1 LSDDARSGPGASPAG
16 DTASR
21 EPSGEAPRSE
31 ALDAAV
37 ARLAEIAGSLQQLLD
52 VQVARA
58 RVEVREKAFRAL
70 GWLLVSVLLLALT
83 VIAGLY
89 LLRGLSG
96 LLTGVLWNAPWAG
109 DLAAGAVGLLLTLA
123 IGLLWRA
130 GVRRGGLR
138 RMREKFRGSAVSQPE
153 DE

>member
-1 LSDDARSGPGASPAG
+1 MSDDIPRDPGASSGGADAP
-16 DTASR
+16 R
-21 EPSGEAPRSE
+21 EPSGEGPRVDV
-31 ALDAAV
+31 LDAAV
-37 ARLAEIAGSLQQLLD
+37 ARLTEIAGSLQQLLD

-70 GWLLVSVLLLALT
+70 GWALVSVLLVALT

-109 DLAAGAVGLLLTLA
+109 DIAAGAAGLLLSLV
-123 IGLLWRA
+123 IGLLWPAR
-130 GVRRGGLR
+130 VRRRNLR
-138 RMREKFRGSAVSQPE
+138 RMRERFSEGPAPHPE
-153 DE
+153 NE

>member
-1 LSDDARSGPGASPAG
+1 MSDDVPRDPGASSGGA
-16 DTASR
+16 TAPR
-21 EPSGEAPRSE
+21 EPSGEDPRVDV
-31 ALDAAV
+31 LDAAV
-37 ARLAEIAGSLQQLLD
+37 ARLTEIAGSLRQLLD

-70 GWLLVSVLLLALT
+70 GWLLTSVLLLALT

-96 LLTGVLWNAPWAG
+96 LLTGVLGNAPWAG
-109 DLAAGAVGLLLTLA
+109 DLAAGAVGLLLALA
-123 IGLLWRA
+123 IGLVWRA
-130 GVRRGGLR
+130 GVRRGNLR
-138 RMREKFRGSAVSQPE
+138 RMREKFGESPAPQPE

>member
-1 LSDDARSGPGASPAG
+1 L
-16 DTASR
+16 T
-21 EPSGEAPRSE
+21 
-31 ALDAAV
+31 
-37 ARLAEIAGSLQQLLD
+37 EIAGSLQQLLD

-70 GWLLVSVLLLALT
+70 GWLLLSTLLVALT

-96 LLTGVLWNAPWAG
+96 LLAGVLWNAPWAG
-109 DLAAGAVGLLLTLA
+109 DLAAGAVGLLLALA
-123 IGLLWRA
+123 IGLVWRA
-130 GVRRGGLR
+130 GVRRGNLR
-138 RMREKFRGSAVSQPE
+138 RMREKFSGSPAPQSE